1 MIRSKVSKYSL
12 LLLIMLF
19 SLWGCAPQPTA
30 TPAAVQTQAPAAPP
44 TSPPSTEPIRIG
56 AIWSLTGEFSVAGVP
71 GSNALGLAIKK
82 INEEGGVLGRQ
93 IEVVTVDAKGDQNE
107 TINAMKRLIYQEKVP
122 AVVGLEGGVYVTAS
136 APIAQ
141 EAKIPFLISI
151 GTSAELT
158 EPGEYI
164 FMTAFGDD
172 YQGKVL
178 ASYVAKKMGAKTAVV
193 LTDQADPYS
202 SGLSK
207 YFMDA
212 FKKLNGE
219 NSILSQEMYNSG
231 DVDFSA
237 QLTRVKALDP
247 QPDVL
252 AILSNPVEAPLIAKQ
267 ARDLGIKAQ
276 FVGGDG
282 VDSLDLVKLGGS
294 AVEGMI
300 YSSHFFATHITNPVA
315 EDFVKRWQAAYGT
328 TPSGWEALGYDTG
341 LVIAEAIRRAGVVEP
356 DAIRKGLLS
365 IDGFQGVTGIYRY
378 VNSRT
383 PTKPVVFVTV
393 KNGERVF
400 LEEYTP

>member
-1 MIRSKVSKYSL
+1 MNPSKALKFC
-12 LLLIMLF
+12 LLITLVLF
-19 SLWGCAPQPTA
+19 SLWGCAPQNTA
-30 TPAAVQTQAPAAPP
+30 TPAAVQTEPPAVVSTAQ
-44 TSPPSTEPIRIG
+44 SPNEPIRIG

-82 INEEGGVLGRQ
+82 INDEGGVLGRQ
-93 IEVVTVDAKGDQNE
+93 IVVVTVDAKGDQNE
-107 TINAMKRLIYQEKVP
+107 TINAMKRLIYEEKVP
-122 AVVGLEGGVYVTAS
+122 VVVGLEGGVYVTAS

-158 EPGEYI
+158 EPGAYI

-172 YQGKVL
+172 YQGKAL
-178 ASYVAKKMGAKTAVV
+178 ANYVAKKLGAKTAVV

-207 YFMDA
+207 YFMNA
-212 FKKLNGE
+212 FKELNGDK
-219 NSILSQEMYNSG
+219 SIISQEMYNSG

-276 FVGGDG
+276 FIGGDG

-300 YSSHFFATHITNPVA
+300 YSSHFFATHLTNPVA
-315 EDFVKRWQAAYGT
+315 EDFVKRWQVAYGT
-328 TPSGWEALGYDTG
+328 MPSGWEALGYDTG
-341 LVIAEAIRRAGVVEP
+341 LVIAEAIRKAGIVEP
-356 DAIRKGLLS
+356 EAIRKALLS
-365 IDGFQGVTGIYRY
+365 IDGFQGVTGTYRY
-378 VNSRT
+378 ITSRT
-383 PTKPVVFVTV
+383 PSKPVVFVTV

>member
-1 MIRSKVSKYSL
+1 MKFAKVLKIIL
-12 LLLIMLF
+12 LVTLMVA
-19 SLWGCAPQPTA
+19 SLWGCAPKQETG
-30 TPAAVQTQAPAAPP
+30 
-44 TSPPSTEPIRIG
+44 PIRIG
-56 AIWSLTGEFSVAGVP
+56 AIWSLTGEFSIAGVP

-107 TINAMKRLIYQEKVP
+107 TINAMKRLIYEEKVP

-178 ASYVAKKMGAKTAVV
+178 ANYVAKKMGAKTAVV
-193 LTDQADPYS
+193 MTDQADPYS

-212 FKKLNGE
+212 FKELNGE
-219 NSILSQEMYNSG
+219 ASIISQEMYNSG

-237 QLTRVKALDP
+237 QLTRIKALDP
-247 QPDVL
+247 QPDIL

-267 ARDLGIKAQ
+267 ARDLGITAQ

-282 VDSLDLVKLGGS
+282 VDSLDLVNLGGS
-294 AVEGMI
+294 AVEGMV
-300 YSSHFFATHITNPVA
+300 YSSHFFATHLTNPVA
-315 EDFVKRWQAAYGT
+315 EDFVKRWTTAYGT
-328 TPSGWEALGYDTG
+328 QPSGWEALGYDTG
-341 LVIAEAIRRAGVVEP
+341 LVIAEAIRLAGVVEP
-356 DAIRKGLLS
+356 EAIRKALLS
-365 IDGFQGVTGIYRY
+365 IDGFQGVTGTYRY
-378 VNSRT
+378 VTSRT